1 MEIIIQRIL
10 FLFDVKKITSAD
22 VAKAT
27 GISNAQISRI
37 LSGKS
42 IPRIT
47 VLQKIAE
54 ALGTTVSFLVG
65 ESDLPERKFDEEFIY
80 LLGERYKSTII
91 KVIDEEVTNLC
102 QKSSVEIIKSGRIC
116 RNEKNTDENGW
127 FFAKLQKNQTHYKW
141 ITFLK

>member
-80 LLGERYKSTII
+80 LLGERYKSTIV

-116 RNEKNTDENGW
+116 RNEKNTDENG
-127 FFAKLQKNQTHYKW
+127 
-141 ITFLK
+141 